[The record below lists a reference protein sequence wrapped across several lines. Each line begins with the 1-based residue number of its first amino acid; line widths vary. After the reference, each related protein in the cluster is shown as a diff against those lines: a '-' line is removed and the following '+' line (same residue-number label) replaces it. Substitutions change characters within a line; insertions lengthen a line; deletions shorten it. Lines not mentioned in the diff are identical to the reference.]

1 MPLKNS
7 QDVTSPLYYNIRRLR
22 YILPIAA
29 FVLVLIHQSL
39 AYAWFRQ
46 NPGLAHFVWQVVL
59 YGTVGPVVVWFALNW
74 FAQWIRERD
83 EAEAHLDCLY
93 RISRQAATATE
104 MEALIGIAL
113 SMPEEIIRP
122 VATSLIWREFPESPW
137 TLAGSRGLQARE
149 EEMLAARLA
158 VAGSDL
164 YCGQCAV
171 LTATSHQNCPLQ
183 FHLPQ
188 ADMLPSDTSVIC
200 LPLSTERPPLAL
212 LNVYLFGATSL
223 PTHKRRVLESTAAV
237 LSVALDHARLRSRE
251 FQMLHRM
258 EQATRQQGGLAA
270 TLEHILADMA
280 MAHRAQEAEVF
291 LTARNNGEA
300 GLVCVASWPEQEMQ
314 PGHIS
319 SAAQALLDEDTIVM
333 TKSGSKEHVVAI
345 PLTAEGQTRG
355 VLVLASRHAFT
366 AAQRAF
372 LQVAASMVALV
383 ISNSQL
389 YAKLER
395 QAVLEER
402 NRLAREVHDGL
413 AQSLG
418 FLNFKMQHITRQLDR
433 EQWPA
438 VRQGLEEMRE
448 ALQEIYSEV
457 RLTIQDLR
465 WSLEDEQ
472 GLLER
477 LRQYVTDFGERVGLE
492 AHFAV
497 QGQPNLSPRDE
508 VHLFRIVQEA
518 LANVQKH
525 ARAQKV
531 WVRLSVGPEGT
542 ILEVED
548 DGIGMPA
555 DLYPQDAATAGGP
568 EHFGLRIM
576 QERAEAIGG
585 QLSLHSVPG
594 EGTRLK
600 LTVNTA
606 HVLLTPSLSN
616 ASESH

>member
-7 QDVTSPLYYNIRRLR
+7 QEVTSPLYDNVRRFR

-29 FVLVLIHQSL
+29 FVLVLIHQTL

-46 NPGLAHFVWQVVL
+46 SPGLAHFVWQVVL

-83 EAEAHLDCLY
+83 EAEAHLHCLY
-93 RISRQAATATE
+93 RISRQAATASE
-104 MEALIGIAL
+104 MESLIDIAL
-113 SMPEEIIRP
+113 SMPGEIISP
-122 VATSLIWREFPESPW
+122 VATSLILREFPESPW
-137 TLAGSRGLQARE
+137 TLAGSHGLQARE
-149 EEMLAARLA
+149 EEMLAARLTI
-158 VAGSDL
+158 AGKDL
-164 YCGQCAV
+164 YCGQCAA

-188 ADMLPSDTSVIC
+188 ADMLPGNTSIIC

-212 LNVYLFGATSL
+212 LNVYLFGPTSL

-258 EQATRQQGGLAA
+258 EQATRQQSGLGT

-280 MAHRAQEAEVF
+280 TAHRAQAGEVF
-291 LTARNNGEA
+291 LTAGSNGEA
-300 GLVCVASWPEQEMQ
+300 GLVCVASWPEREMQ
-314 PGHIS
+314 PGYV
-319 SAAQALLDEDTIVM
+319 SAAEQALLDEDTITM
-333 TKSGSKEHVVAI
+333 TRSGSREHVVAI

-355 VLVLASRHAFT
+355 VLVLASRHPFT
-366 AAQRAF
+366 TAQRAF

-389 YAKLER
+389 YSKLER

-418 FLNFKMQHITRQLDR
+418 FFNFKTQHLTRLLDH

-438 VRQGLEEMRE
+438 LRQGLEEMRE
-448 ALQEIYSEV
+448 ALQNMYSEV

-472 GLLER
+472 GLTER
-477 LRQYVTDFGERVGLE
+477 LNQYVTDFGQRAGLE
-492 AHFAV
+492 AHFAT
-497 QGQPNLSPRDE
+497 QGQPHLSPRDE

-525 ARAQKV
+525 AQAQKV
-531 WVRLSVGPEGT
+531 WVRLSAGSEGT
-542 ILEVED
+542 SLEVED
-548 DGIGMPA
+548 DGIGIPA
-555 DLYPQDAATAGGP
+555 ASYPEDTAPTGGP
-568 EHFGLRIM
+568 GHFGLRIM

-594 EGTRLK
+594 EGTRLQ
-600 LTVNTA
+600 VSINAA
-606 HVLLTPSLSN
+606 HVLVAPSLSK

>member
-1 MPLKNS
+1 MLLKNS
-7 QDVTSPLYYNIRRLR
+7 QNVTSPLYANIRRLR
-22 YILPIAA
+22 YVLPIAA
-29 FVLVLIHQSL
+29 FVLVVIHQSL
-39 AYAWFRQ
+39 AYVWFRQ
-46 NPGLAHFVWQVVL
+46 NPGLAHFAWQVVL
-59 YGTVGPVVVWFALNW
+59 YGTVGPVVVWFALTW

-93 RISRQAATATE
+93 RISRQAATATD
-104 MEALIGIAL
+104 MEALVDIAL
-113 SMPEEIIRP
+113 GMPEEIIRP

-137 TLAGSRGLQARE
+137 TLAGNRGLQARE
-149 EEMLAARLA
+149 QEMLAARLA
-158 VAGSDL
+158 IAGSDL
-164 YCGQCAV
+164 YCGQCAA

-212 LNVYLFGATSL
+212 LNVYLFGVTSL

-251 FQMLHRM
+251 FQTLQRM
-258 EQATRQQGGLAA
+258 EQATRREGGLAA
-270 TLEHILADMA
+270 TLEHILADLA
-280 MAHRAQEAEVF
+280 TAHRAQSGEVF
-291 LTARNNGEA
+291 LTAQNDGQA
-300 GLVCVASWPEQEMQ
+300 SLVCAATWPEKDML

-319 SAAQALLDEDTIVM
+319 SAEQALLDQDTIVM

-345 PLTAEGQTRG
+345 PLAAEGQTRG
-355 VLVLASRHAFT
+355 VLVLTGRHAFT
-366 AAQRAF
+366 APQRAF
-372 LQVAASMVALV
+372 LQIAASMVALV

-389 YAKLER
+389 YAKLQT

-418 FLNFKMQHITRQLDR
+418 FLNFKMQHITRLMDR
-433 EQWPA
+433 RQWPA

-448 ALQEIYSEV
+448 ALQDIYSEV

-465 WSLEDEQ
+465 WSLEDKQ
-472 GLLER
+472 GLPER
-477 LRQYVTDFGERVGLE
+477 LHQYVTDFGERAGLE
-492 AHFAV
+492 ARFAM
-497 QGQPNLSPRDE
+497 QGQADLSPRDE
-508 VHLFRIVQEA
+508 AHLFRIVQEA

-531 WVRLSVGPEGT
+531 WVRLSVGPEGI

-555 DLYPQDAATAGGP
+555 DSDPPDATASGGLG
-568 EHFGLRIM
+568 HFGLRIM

-585 QLSLHSVPG
+585 QLSLHSAPG

-600 LTVNTA
+600 VTVNAA